1 GIAFHTEGR
10 RASDIV
16 LEFWRSGQVQYRRD
30 LWQDDPH
37 DERETIEEIMGR
49 PIRSIVDIPFAYGT
63 LALNSETPNAFGE
76 GDLAFLMTIQGV
88 LDESFRRLRDL
99 QALNRKE
106 EELRRAQK
114 MEAIGHLAGGI
125 AHDFNNMLTL
135 VTGHASFLLEGLAI
149 HDERRDEALAIHE
162 AADRCAK
169 MVQQLLAFSARQIA
183 APAPTDINAVIG
195 ESSKL
200 LQRLIGE
207 NIKFDLD
214 LDPAAGAIYID
225 RGQLEQIV
233 LNLVINGRDA
243 IGDNGAIRI
252 AAANGAPADA
262 SPAAGY
268 TVIAVTDTGK
278 GMAPEVVEQIFDPF
292 FTTKEPGQGT
302 GLGLSTVYG
311 IVRQNEGHIAVEST
325 PGKGTTFRIY
335 LPHSDAAAVAADDE
349 PTRPQPGRETVLIVE
364 DERALLRMARRQLE
378 RNGYT
383 VLNAPDASGAFALLD
398 DHPVIDLLLTDV
410 VLARGPNGPE
420 LARQFRQ
427 RRPGVPV
434 LFMSGY
440 TTEHHEEL
448 EPGRFLPKPFTE
460 SMLTAMVRT
469 AIDRA

>member
-1 GIAFHTEGR
+1 M
-10 RASDIV
+10 
-16 LEFWRSGQVQYRRD
+16 QYRRD

-49 PIRSIVDIPFAYGT
+49 SIRSIVDIPFAYGT
-63 LALNSETPNAFGE
+63 LALSSETPNAFGE

-135 VTGHASFLLEGLAI
+135 VTGHASFLREGLAV
-149 HDERRDEALAIHE
+149 HDERRDEALTIHE

-183 APAPTDINAVIG
+183 APATTDINAVID

-207 NIKFDLD
+207 NIKFDLN
-214 LDPAAGAIYID
+214 LDPTAGAIYID

-252 AAANGAPADA
+252 ATANGAPPDA
-262 SPAAGY
+262 SPAVGY

-325 PGKGTTFRIY
+325 LDKGTTFRIY
-335 LPHSDAAAVAADDE
+335 LPHSDAAAVAADGAA
-349 PTRPQPGRETVLIVE
+349 PVRTQRLYRPR
-364 DERALLRMARRQLE
+364 RARRQQCL
-378 RNGYT
+378 R
-383 VLNAPDASGAFALLD
+383 P
-398 DHPVIDLLLTDV
+398 
-410 VLARGPNGPE
+410 AR
-420 LARQFRQ
+420 
-427 RRPGVPV
+427 
-434 LFMSGY
+434 
-440 TTEHHEEL
+440 
-448 EPGRFLPKPFTE
+448 
-460 SMLTAMVRT
+460 
-469 AIDRA
+469 